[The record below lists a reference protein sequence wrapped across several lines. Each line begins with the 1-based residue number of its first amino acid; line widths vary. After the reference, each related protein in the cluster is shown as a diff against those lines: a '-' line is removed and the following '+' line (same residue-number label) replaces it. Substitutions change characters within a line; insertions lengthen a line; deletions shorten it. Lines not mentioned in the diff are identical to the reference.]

1 MDAILTL
8 IEVVR
13 WCGSVREWRRGPAA
27 AGFSSRR
34 NSCIHGFAG
43 FDFGHRP
50 IRKPDAVLANLVC
63 LPVHLRGIR
72 ACLVYCADRLT
83 QGNNSRIEKKAQ
95 SRFSRLSRFLS
106 RAFWWE
112 QRQNAARMS
121 VIARLGLVPSAR
133 RTVNLTSRINSGP
146 SLATPAFRANRSR
159 KLVRAFASN
168 NENCCDTPSMQNV
181 PGTCSR
187 PRDDPDG
194 SCHQSTQSQRH

>member
-1 MDAILTL
+1 M
-8 IEVVR
+8 
-13 WCGSVREWRRGPAA
+13 CGNGVAGRRQRAFQ
-27 AGFSSRR
+27 AGETAVSTVSPDSIWGIVQSGSRTP
-34 NSCIHGFAG
+34 S
-43 FDFGHRP
+43 
-50 IRKPDAVLANLVC
+50 LANLVC

-72 ACLVYCADRLT
+72 ACLVYCAERLT
-83 QGNNSRIEKKAQ
+83 QENNSRM
-95 SRFSRLSRFLS
+95 STVSSHVFRDCHVLS

-133 RTVNLTSRINSGP
+133 RTVNLTSRFNSGP

-194 SCHQSTQSQRH
+194 SCHQSTQSQRN